1 MNNLTING
9 NLVKDMEIK
18 DVKGLLIGE
27 FTIANNQRVGKDK
40 EETTF
45 LKCTLFGSRVE
56 SLEKF
61 LVKGAK
67 VLVNGR
73 LSITN
78 VADVEKTDGYK
89 TYVSCI
95 VDNLEIEKFVEPEE
109 QPKKLSK
116 YNKYKK

>member
-9 NLVKDMEIK
+9 HLVKDMDIK

-45 LKCTLFGSRVE
+45 LKCTLFGARVE

-67 VLVNGR
+67 VLVTGR
-73 LSITN
+73 LSISN
-78 VADVEKTDGYK
+78 VETDDGYK

-95 VDNLEIEKFVEPEE
+95 VNELEIERFVELEE
-109 QPKKLSK
+109 QPKKSSK

>member
-9 NLVKDMEIK
+9 NLVRDMEIK

-27 FTIANNQRVGKDK
+27 FTIANNQRVSKDK

-45 LKCTLFGSRVE
+45 LKCTLFGPRVE
-56 SLEKF
+56 ALEKY

-67 VLVNGR
+67 VLVTGR
-73 LSITN
+73 LSIAN
-78 VADVEKTDGYK
+78 VQAEDGYK
-89 TYVSCI
+89 TFVSCI
-95 VDNLEIEKFVEPEE
+95 VNELEIEKFVEPEE
-109 QPKKLSK
+109 QPKKSSK

>member
-9 NLVKDMEIK
+9 NLVRDMEIK

-45 LKCTLFGSRVE
+45 LKCTLFGARVE
-56 SLEKF
+56 ALEKF

-67 VLVNGR
+67 VLVSGR

-78 VADVEKTDGYK
+78 VESEDGYK

-95 VDNLEIEKFVEPEE
+95 VDNLEIERFAEPEE
-109 QPKKLSK
+109 QPKKSSK

>member
-9 NLVKDMEIK
+9 NLVRDMEIK

-27 FTIANNQRVGKDK
+27 FTIANNQRVNKDK

-45 LKCTLFGSRVE
+45 LKCTLFGARVE
-56 SLEKF
+56 ILEKF

-73 LSITN
+73 LSIAN
-78 VADVEKTDGYK
+78 VKDDDSYK

-95 VDNLEIEKFVEPEE
+95 VDTLEVEKFAEPEE
-109 QPKKLSK
+109 QPKKSSK
-116 YNKYKK
+116 HNKYKK

>member
-9 NLVKDMEIK
+9 NLVRDMEIK

-45 LKCTLFGSRVE
+45 LKCTLFGARVE
-56 SLEKF
+56 ALEKF

-67 VLVNGR
+67 VLVSGR
-73 LSITN
+73 LSIAN
-78 VADVEKTDGYK
+78 VETDDGYK

-95 VDNLEIEKFVEPEE
+95 VNELEIEKFVEDKE
-109 QPKKLSK
+109 QPKKYSK
-116 YNKYKK
+116 YNKNKK

>member
-9 NLVKDMEIK
+9 NLVRDMEIK

-40 EETTF
+40 DETTF

-56 SLEKF
+56 ALEKF

-67 VLVNGR
+67 VLVTGR
-73 LSITN
+73 LSIAN
-78 VADVEKTDGYK
+78 VQAEDGYK
-89 TYVSCI
+89 TFVSCI
-95 VDNLEIEKFVEPEE
+95 VNELEIEKFVEPEE
-109 QPKKLSK
+109 QPKKSSK

>member
-9 NLVKDMEIK
+9 NLVRDMEIK

-67 VLVNGR
+67 VLVTGR
-73 LSITN
+73 LSIAN
-78 VADVEKTDGYK
+78 VESEDGYK
-89 TYVSCI
+89 TYVSCL

-109 QPKKLSK
+109 QPKKSNK

>member
-9 NLVKDMEIK
+9 SLVRDMEIK

-27 FTIANNQRVGKDK
+27 FTIANNQRVSKDK

-45 LKCTLFGSRVE
+45 LKCTLFGSRVDA
-56 SLEKF
+56 LEKF
-61 LVKGAK
+61 LKQGCK

-73 LSITN
+73 LSIVN
-78 VADVEKTDGYK
+78 VEDKNGEGRYN
-89 TYVSCI
+89 TYVNLI
-95 VDNLEIEKFVEPEE
+95 VNDLDIEKFVEE
-109 QPKKLSK
+109 PKKSSK

>member
-45 LKCTLFGSRVE
+45 LKCTLFGARVE
-56 SLEKF
+56 ALEKF

-73 LSITN
+73 LSIAN
-78 VADVEKTDGYK
+78 VKDDDNFKTF
-89 TYVSCI
+89 VSCI

-109 QPKKLSK
+109 QPKKSSK

>member
-9 NLVKDMEIK
+9 HLVKDMEIK

-27 FTIANNQRVGKDK
+27 ITIANNQRVGKDK

-45 LKCTLFGSRVE
+45 LKCTLFGTRVE
-56 SLEKF
+56 ALEKF
-61 LVKGAK
+61 LIKGSK

-73 LSITN
+73 LSIAN
-78 VADVEKTDGYK
+78 VKDEDGYK
-89 TYVSCI
+89 TFVSCI

-109 QPKKLSK
+109 QPK
-116 YNKYKK
+116 

>member
-9 NLVKDMEIK
+9 NLVRDMEIK

-40 EETTF
+40 DETTF
-45 LKCTLFGSRVE
+45 LKCTLFGARVE
-56 SLEKF
+56 ALEKY

-73 LSITN
+73 LSIAN
-78 VADVEKTDGYK
+78 VEGDDGYK

-95 VDNLEIEKFVEPEE
+95 VNELEIEKFVNAEVE
-109 QPKKLSK
+109 QPKKSSK

>member
-9 NLVKDMEIK
+9 NLVRDMEIK

-27 FTIANNQRVGKDK
+27 FTIANNQRVNKDK

-45 LKCTLFGSRVE
+45 LKCTLFGPRVE
-56 SLEKF
+56 ALEKF

-67 VLVNGR
+67 VLVSGR
-73 LSITN
+73 LSINN
-78 VADVEKTDGYK
+78 VANVEVKEGYK

-109 QPKKLSK
+109 QPKKSSK

>member
-9 NLVKDMEIK
+9 HLVRDMEIK

-27 FTIANNQRVGKDK
+27 FTIANNQRVNKDK
-40 EETTF
+40 EETNF
-45 LKCTLFGSRVE
+45 LKCTLFGARVE
-56 SLEKF
+56 ALEKF

-67 VLVNGR
+67 VLVTGR
-73 LSITN
+73 LSINN
-78 VADVEKTDGYK
+78 VANPEVKDGYK

-95 VDNLEIEKFVEPEE
+95 VNELEIEKFVEPEE
-109 QPKKLSK
+109 QTKKSSK

>member
-9 NLVKDMEIK
+9 HLVKDMEIK

-45 LKCTLFGSRVE
+45 LKCTLFGARVE
-56 SLEKF
+56 ALEKF

-67 VLVNGR
+67 VLVTGR
-73 LSITN
+73 LSISN
-78 VADVEKTDGYK
+78 VETDGVYK

-95 VDNLEIEKFVEPEE
+95 VNELEIEKFVEPEE
-109 QPKKLSK
+109 QPKKSSK

>member
-9 NLVKDMEIK
+9 NLVRDMEIK
-18 DVKGLLIGE
+18 DVNGLLIGE

-40 EETTF
+40 EDITF

-56 SLEKF
+56 ILEKF

-67 VLVNGR
+67 VLVTGR
-73 LSITN
+73 LSINN
-78 VADVEKTDGYK
+78 VGSEDGYK

-95 VDNLEIEKFVEPEE
+95 VNDLEIEKFVQAEE
-109 QPKKLSK
+109 QPKKSSK

>member
-9 NLVKDMEIK
+9 NLVRDMEIK
-18 DVKGLLIGE
+18 DIKGLLIGE
-27 FTIANNQRVGKDK
+27 FTIANNQRVSKDK

-45 LKCTLFGSRVE
+45 LKCTLFGARVE
-56 SLEKF
+56 ALEKF

-67 VLVNGR
+67 VLVTGR
-73 LSITN
+73 LSIAN
-78 VADVEKTDGYK
+78 VESEDGYK

-95 VDNLEIEKFVEPEE
+95 VNELEIEKFVQAEE
-109 QPKKLSK
+109 QSKKSSK

>member
-9 NLVKDMEIK
+9 NLVRDMEIK

-27 FTIANNQRVGKDK
+27 FTIANNQRVSKDK

-67 VLVNGR
+67 VLVTGR
-73 LSITN
+73 LSIAN
-78 VADVEKTDGYK
+78 VESEDGYK
-89 TYVSCI
+89 TYVSCL
-95 VDNLEIEKFVEPEE
+95 VDNLEIEKFAEPEE
-109 QPKKLSK
+109 QPKKSSK

>member
-9 NLVKDMEIK
+9 NLVRDMEIK

-27 FTIANNQRVGKDK
+27 FTIANNQRVSKDK

-45 LKCTLFGSRVE
+45 LKCTLFGARVE

-61 LVKGAK
+61 LKQGCK

-73 LSITN
+73 LSIVN
-78 VADVEKTDGYK
+78 VEDKNGEGRYN
-89 TYVSCI
+89 TYVNLI
-95 VDNLEIEKFVEPEE
+95 VNDLDIEKFVEE
-109 QPKKLSK
+109 PKKPSK

>member
-9 NLVKDMEIK
+9 NLVRDMEIK

-27 FTIANNQRVGKDK
+27 FTIANNQRVNKDK

-56 SLEKF
+56 ALEKF

-67 VLVNGR
+67 VLVTGR
-73 LSITN
+73 LSIAN
-78 VADVEKTDGYK
+78 VESEDGYK

-95 VDNLEIEKFVEPEE
+95 VDNLEIERFAEPEE
-109 QPKKLSK
+109 QPKKSSK

>member
-9 NLVKDMEIK
+9 NLVRDMEIK

-27 FTIANNQRVGKDK
+27 FTIANNQRVNKDK

-56 SLEKF
+56 ALEKF

-67 VLVNGR
+67 VLVTGR
-73 LSITN
+73 LSIAN
-78 VADVEKTDGYK
+78 VDSEEGYK

-109 QPKKLSK
+109 QPKKSSK

>member
-9 NLVKDMEIK
+9 NLVRDMEIK

-27 FTIANNQRVGKDK
+27 FTIANNQRIGKDK

-45 LKCTLFGSRVE
+45 LKCTLFGARVE

-67 VLVNGR
+67 VLVTGR
-73 LSITN
+73 LSIAN
-78 VADVEKTDGYK
+78 VEAEDGYK

-95 VDNLEIEKFVEPEE
+95 VNELEIEKFVQAEE
-109 QPKKLSK
+109 QPKKSSK

>member
-9 NLVKDMEIK
+9 HLVKDMEIK

-27 FTIANNQRVGKDK
+27 FTIANNQRVNKDK

-45 LKCTLFGSRVE
+45 LKCTLFGTRVE
-56 SLEKF
+56 ALEKY

-67 VLVNGR
+67 VLVTGR
-73 LSITN
+73 LSIAN
-78 VADVEKTDGYK
+78 VKDDDSYK

-95 VDNLEIEKFVEPEE
+95 VDNLEIEKFAEPDE
-109 QPKKLSK
+109 QPKKSYK

>member
-9 NLVKDMEIK
+9 NLVRDMEIK

-27 FTIANNQRVGKDK
+27 FTIANNQRVSKDK

-45 LKCTLFGSRVE
+45 LKCTLFGARVE
-56 SLEKF
+56 ALEKY

-67 VLVNGR
+67 VLVTGR
-73 LSITN
+73 LSIAN
-78 VADVEKTDGYK
+78 VESEEGYK

-95 VDNLEIEKFVEPEE
+95 VNDLEIERFVDPEPE
-109 QPKKLSK
+109 QPKKSSK

>member
-9 NLVKDMEIK
+9 NLVRDMEIK

-45 LKCTLFGSRVE
+45 LKCTLFGARVE
-56 SLEKF
+56 ALEKF

-67 VLVNGR
+67 VLVSGR
-73 LSITN
+73 LSISN
-78 VADVEKTDGYK
+78 VETDDGYK

-95 VDNLEIEKFVEPEE
+95 VDSLEIEKFVEAEE
-109 QPKKLSK
+109 PKKSSK
-116 YNKYKK
+116 YSKYKK

>member
-1 MNNLTING
+1 MNNLSING
-9 NLVKDMEIK
+9 HLVKDMEIK

-27 FTIANNQRVGKDK
+27 FTIANNQRVSKDK

-56 SLEKF
+56 ALEKF

-67 VLVNGR
+67 VLVTGR
-73 LSITN
+73 LSIAN
-78 VADVEKTDGYK
+78 VEAEDCYK

-95 VDNLEIEKFVEPEE
+95 VNDLEIEKFVEAEG
-109 QPKKLSK
+109 PKKSS
-116 YNKYKK
+116 KYKKR

>member
-9 NLVKDMEIK
+9 NLVRDMEIK

-27 FTIANNQRVGKDK
+27 FTIANNQRVSKDK

-56 SLEKF
+56 ALEKF

-67 VLVNGR
+67 VLVTGR
-73 LSITN
+73 LSIAN
-78 VADVEKTDGYK
+78 VKDDDGYK

-95 VDNLEIEKFVEPEE
+95 VDNLEIEKFVEVEE
-109 QPKKLSK
+109 QPKKSSK

>member
-9 NLVKDMEIK
+9 NLVRDMEIK

-56 SLEKF
+56 ALEKF
-61 LVKGAK
+61 LLKGAK
-67 VLVNGR
+67 VLVTGR
-73 LSITN
+73 LSIAN
-78 VADVEKTDGYK
+78 VESEDGYK

-95 VDNLEIEKFVEPEE
+95 VNDLDIEKFVEIEE
-109 QPKKLSK
+109 QSKKSSK

>member
-45 LKCTLFGSRVE
+45 LKCTLFGARVE

-67 VLVNGR
+67 VLVTGR
-73 LSITN
+73 LSIAN
-78 VADVEKTDGYK
+78 VESENGYK
-89 TYVSCI
+89 TYVSC
-95 VDNLEIEKFVEPEE
+95 VVNELEIEKFVEPEE
-109 QPKKLSK
+109 QPKNSS
-116 YNKYKK
+116 KYKKYKK

>member
-9 NLVKDMEIK
+9 NLVRDMEIK

-27 FTIANNQRVGKDK
+27 FTIANNQRVNKDK

-45 LKCTLFGSRVE
+45 LKCTLFGARVE
-56 SLEKF
+56 ALEKF

-67 VLVNGR
+67 VLVTGR
-73 LSITN
+73 LSIAN
-78 VADVEKTDGYK
+78 VQAEDGYK

-95 VDNLEIEKFVEPEE
+95 VDNLEIERFAEPEE
-109 QPKKLSK
+109 QPKKSSK

>member
-9 NLVKDMEIK
+9 NLVRDIENK

-45 LKCTLFGSRVE
+45 LKCTLFGTRVE
-56 SLEKF
+56 SLEKY

-67 VLVNGR
+67 VLVTGR
-73 LSITN
+73 LSIAN
-78 VADVEKTDGYK
+78 VESEDGYR

-95 VDNLEIEKFVEPEE
+95 VDNLEIEKFVNAEE
-109 QPKKLSK
+109 QPKKSSK

>member
-9 NLVKDMEIK
+9 HLVKDMEIK

-45 LKCTLFGSRVE
+45 LKCTLFGQRVE
-56 SLEKF
+56 ALEKF

-67 VLVNGR
+67 VLVTGR
-73 LSITN
+73 LSIVN
-78 VADVEKTDGYK
+78 VQSEDGYK

-95 VDNLEIEKFVEPEE
+95 VNELEIEKFVEAEE
-109 QPKKLSK
+109 QPKKSSK

>member
-9 NLVKDMEIK
+9 NLVRDMEIK

-27 FTIANNQRVGKDK
+27 FTIANNQRVNKDK

-45 LKCTLFGSRVE
+45 LKCTLFGTRVE
-56 SLEKF
+56 ALEKF

-67 VLVNGR
+67 VLVTGR
-73 LSITN
+73 LSIAN
-78 VADVEKTDGYK
+78 VETEDGYK

-95 VDNLEIEKFVEPEE
+95 VNELEIEKFVEAEE
-109 QPKKLSK
+109 HPKKASK

>member
-9 NLVKDMEIK
+9 NLVRDMEIK

-27 FTIANNQRVGKDK
+27 FTIANNQRVSKDK

-45 LKCTLFGSRVE
+45 LKCTLFGVRVE
-56 SLEKF
+56 ALEKY

-67 VLVNGR
+67 VLVTGR
-73 LSITN
+73 LSIAN
-78 VADVEKTDGYK
+78 VESEDGYK

-95 VDNLEIEKFVEPEE
+95 VNDLEIEKFVNAEE
-109 QPKKLSK
+109 QPKKSSK

>member
-9 NLVKDMEIK
+9 NLVRDMEIK

-27 FTIANNQRVGKDK
+27 FTIANNQRVNKDK

-45 LKCTLFGSRVE
+45 LKCTLFGARVE
-56 SLEKF
+56 TLEKF
-61 LVKGAK
+61 LVKGTK
-67 VLVNGR
+67 VLVTGR
-73 LSITN
+73 LSIAN
-78 VADVEKTDGYK
+78 VESEDGYK

-95 VDNLEIEKFVEPEE
+95 VNDLEIEKFVNAEE
-109 QPKKLSK
+109 HSKKSNK

>member
-9 NLVKDMEIK
+9 NLVRDMEIK

-40 EETTF
+40 DETTF

-56 SLEKF
+56 ALEKF

-73 LSITN
+73 LSIAN
-78 VADVEKTDGYK
+78 VKDDDSYK

-95 VDNLEIEKFVEPEE
+95 VDNLEIEKFAEPEE
-109 QPKKLSK
+109 QPKKSSK

>member
-9 NLVKDMEIK
+9 HLVKDMEIK

-45 LKCTLFGSRVE
+45 LKCTLFGARVE
-56 SLEKF
+56 ALEKF

-73 LSITN
+73 LSIAN
-78 VADVEKTDGYK
+78 VKDDNSYK
-89 TYVSCI
+89 TFVSCI
-95 VDNLEIEKFVEPEE
+95 VNDLEIEKFVEPEE
-109 QPKKLSK
+109 QPKKSSK

>member
-9 NLVKDMEIK
+9 NLVRDMEIK

-27 FTIANNQRVGKDK
+27 FTIANNQRVSKDK

-45 LKCTLFGSRVE
+45 LKCTLFGPRVE
-56 SLEKF
+56 ALEKF

-73 LSITN
+73 LSIAN
-78 VADVEKTDGYK
+78 VKDEDGYK

-95 VDNLEIEKFVEPEE
+95 VDNLEIERFAEPEE
-109 QPKKLSK
+109 QPKKSSK

>member
-9 NLVKDMEIK
+9 HLVKDMEIK

-27 FTIANNQRVGKDK
+27 FTIANNQRVSKDK

-45 LKCTLFGSRVE
+45 LKCTLFGARVE
-56 SLEKF
+56 ALEKF
-61 LVKGAK
+61 LVKGTK
-67 VLVNGR
+67 VLVTGR
-73 LSITN
+73 LAISN
-78 VADVEKTDGYK
+78 VESEDGYK

-95 VDNLEIEKFVEPEE
+95 VNELEIEKFVQAEE
-109 QPKKLSK
+109 QPKKSSK